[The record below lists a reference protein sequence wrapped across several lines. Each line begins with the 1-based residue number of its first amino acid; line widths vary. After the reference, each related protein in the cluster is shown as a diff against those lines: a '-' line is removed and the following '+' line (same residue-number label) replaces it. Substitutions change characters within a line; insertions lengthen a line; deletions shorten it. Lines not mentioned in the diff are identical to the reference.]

1 MSPFPLSLGGL
12 TLVIV
17 KPDEGVSTREAYAG
31 VRPRV
36 PSVPACRAPAAS
48 RRGVAGGRDQR
59 FRTAYL
65 RRASRHP
72 RIQAELTRCWCP
84 LRFDVGQR
92 LCSFR
97 AVRPS
102 RKSRE
107 LAVAD
112 SLHLFVVGV
121 ARSWADVIPALA
133 GALPGWPCAQA
144 ASGFHPAFAGT
155 FAAFADRCIRR
166 SVPAAFAVR
175 ASHLFCLRGL
185 CPYRI
190 RCPARLS
197 GLHLWVRAWHLS
209 ASHLCCPHSFLI
221 RRRFP
226 IGYFSAAPPQGT
238 AIFSMRCWWR
248 PPSNCAAK

>member
-1 MSPFPLSLGGL
+1 MLVPF
-12 TLVIV
+12 TL
-17 KPDEGVSTREAYAG
+17 R
-31 VRPRV
+31 
-36 PSVPACRAPAAS
+36 CRAAALQFS
-48 RRGVAGGRDQR
+48 G
-59 FRTAYL
+59 
-65 RRASRHP
+65 
-72 RIQAELTRCWCP
+72 
-84 LRFDVGQR
+84 
-92 LCSFR
+92 CST
-97 AVRPS
+97 VP
-102 RKSRE
+102 KSRE

-197 GLHLWVRAWHLS
+197 GLHLWLRAWHLS

>member
-1 MSPFPLSLGGL
+1 MPACGPGALS
-12 TLVIV
+12 
-17 KPDEGVSTREAYAG
+17 A
-31 VRPRV
+31 
-36 PSVPACRAPAAS
+36 ACRAPAAS

-107 LAVAD
+107 PAVAD

-197 GLHLWVRAWHLS
+197 GLHLWLRAWHLS

>member
-1 MSPFPLSLGGL
+1 M
-12 TLVIV
+12 
-17 KPDEGVSTREAYAG
+17 
-31 VRPRV
+31 
-36 PSVPACRAPAAS
+36 PACGPGCPQCRLPRLPAAS

-59 FRTAYL
+59 FRTHIFAAHPAI
-65 RRASRHP
+65 RASKRNLLDAGALYASMSGSGSAVFGLFDRP
-72 RIQAELTRCWCP
+72 EKAES
-84 LRFDVGQR
+84 LRSQTPFIF
-92 LCSFR
+92 S
-97 AVRPS
+97 
-102 RKSRE
+102 
-107 LAVAD
+107 
-112 SLHLFVVGV
+112 VVGV

-155 FAAFADRCIRR
+155 VCRVCGSLYPSIRTCCI
-166 SVPAAFAVR
+166 AVR

-197 GLHLWVRAWHLS
+197 GLHLWLRAWHLS